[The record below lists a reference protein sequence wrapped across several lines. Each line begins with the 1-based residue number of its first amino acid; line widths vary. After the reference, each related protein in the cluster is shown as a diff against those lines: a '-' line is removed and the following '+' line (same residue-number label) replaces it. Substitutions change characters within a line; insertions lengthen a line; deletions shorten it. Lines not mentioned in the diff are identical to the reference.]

1 MEIIVLVLVA
11 FFGAVVQGMVGMGYS
26 MLCMA
31 ILPFVLPFYDL
42 AICMKLLSLVF
53 CAPLFGKLR
62 TKINWKVLAMPTLVS
77 FVGATLGYQVLIRA
91 DEILLQRLL
100 GVLLLG
106 ISIFFLVRREAVRI
120 RPNMVNGSITGLASG
135 FCSGACN
142 VPGPP
147 LAIYYMNVFP
157 KDKEMYFATISATF
171 LINGAYQIGLYIID
185 GNITAGGVQLA
196 AIAAV
201 PTIIGYFVGRK
212 LFDRISTE
220 TVQRAVYASV
230 CIMSLSLI
238 VFSV

>member
-1 MEIIVLVLVA
+1 MDIVILVLVA
-11 FFGAVVQGMVGMGYS
+11 FVGAVVQGMVGMGYS

-31 ILPFVLPFYDL
+31 VLPFVLPFYDL

-62 TKINWKVLAMPTLVS
+62 TKIRWKVLLMPTLVS
-77 FVGATLGYQVLIRA
+77 FVGATIGYQVLIRA
-91 DEILLQRLL
+91 DEVLLQKLL

-106 ISIFFLVRREAVRI
+106 ISLFFLLRRKAVEI
-120 RPNMVNGSITGLASG
+120 RPTVVNGSVTGLASG

-157 KDKEMYFATISATF
+157 KEKEVYFATISATF
-171 LINGAYQIGLYIID
+171 LINGAYQIALYIMD
-185 GNITAGGVQLA
+185 GNITAYGVELA
-196 AIAAV
+196 LIAAV
-201 PTIIGYFVGRK
+201 PTVIGYFVGRM
-212 LFDRISTE
+212 LFDKISAE

-230 CIMSLSLI
+230 CIMAISLI
-238 VFSV
+238 VF